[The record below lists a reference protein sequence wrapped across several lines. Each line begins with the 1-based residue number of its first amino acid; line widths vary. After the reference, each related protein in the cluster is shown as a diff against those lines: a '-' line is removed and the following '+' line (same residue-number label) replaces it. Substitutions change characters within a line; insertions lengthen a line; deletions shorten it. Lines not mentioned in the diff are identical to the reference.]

1 MDESRVEFLR
11 RLIASPSPSGFEQ
24 PVQEVIRTEIRQYA
38 DVVRTDVHGNVI
50 AILNPEGSPR
60 VMLTAHCDELGFI
73 IRYIDEHGFL
83 YFAPIG
89 GFDPST
95 LPGERVHVHTSNG
108 PLLGV
113 IGSKAVH
120 LMDSEERS
128 HAPKLKNMWI
138 DIGVS
143 NSEEAQQLVPL
154 GSIATRATQLE
165 ILRGELV
172 VSRALD
178 NKSGIFSIVEAMRR
192 LYEQRNQLKASVYF
206 VSTVQEETGL
216 RGARTSTYEI
226 HPQIALIVDVTFAS
240 DHPETS
246 KQVLG
251 DVKLHG
257 GPGLTIGGFT
267 NPRVYQLLVAA
278 ATNAGI
284 TYQHDIQA
292 GYTGTDNDNVQ
303 ISRGGVA
310 TGLLNIPCRYMHTG
324 SEIVS
329 LKDIDNAA
337 ELMARFAL
345 ALDEQTNLIP

>member
-11 RLIASPSPSGFEQ
+11 LLIASPSPSGFEQ
-24 PVQEVIRTEIRQYA
+24 PIQEVIRTEISHYS
-38 DVVRTDVHGNVI
+38 DFVHTDLHGNVI
-50 AILNPEGSPR
+50 ASLHREGSPR

-73 IRYIDEHGFL
+73 IRYIDEQGFL

-95 LPGERVHVHTSNG
+95 LPGERVQVHTSNG

-113 IGSKAVH
+113 IGSKAIH

-128 HAPKLKNMWI
+128 HTPKLKNMWI
-138 DIGVS
+138 DIGAS
-143 NSEEAQQLVPL
+143 NREDAQQLVPL
-154 GSIATRATQLE
+154 GSVATRAAQLE

-192 LYEQRNQLKASVYF
+192 LYEERDKLKASVHF

-216 RGARTSTYEI
+216 RGAQTSAYEI
-226 HPQIALIVDVTFAS
+226 HPQIALTVDVTFAS

-246 KQVLG
+246 KQLLG
-251 DVKLHG
+251 DVQLNS

-267 NPRVYQLLVAA
+267 NPRVYNLLVSA
-278 ATNAGI
+278 ATDAGI
-284 TYQHDIQA
+284 AYQYDIQA
-292 GYTGTDNDNVQ
+292 GHTGTDNDNVQ
-303 ISRGGVA
+303 VSRGGVA

-329 LKDIDNAA
+329 LKDIDNTA
-337 ELMARFAL
+337 ELIARFVL
-345 ALDEQTNLIP
+345 ALEEHTNLIP

>member
-24 PVQEVIRTEIRQYA
+24 PIQEVIRTEISQYT
-38 DVVRTDVHGNVI
+38 DVVRTDLHGNVI
-50 AILNPEGSPR
+50 ASLNPEGSPR

-73 IRYIDEHGFL
+73 IRYIDDQGFL

-95 LPGERVHVHTSNG
+95 LPGERVHVYTSSG

-113 IGSKAVH
+113 IGSRAVH
-120 LMDSEERS
+120 LMDSDERS
-128 HAPKLKNMWI
+128 RAPTLKNMWI

-143 NSEEAQQLVPL
+143 SREEAQQLVPL
-154 GSIATRATQLE
+154 GSVATRASQLE
-165 ILRGELV
+165 ILRGQLI

-178 NKSGIFSIVEAMRR
+178 NKSGIFSILEAMRR
-192 LYEQRNQLKASVYF
+192 LHEQREKLKASVHF

-216 RGARTSTYEI
+216 RGARTSAYEI
-226 HPQIALIVDVTFAS
+226 NPHIALTVDVTFTS

-246 KQVLG
+246 KQLLG
-251 DVKLHG
+251 DVKVNG

-267 NPRVYQLLVAA
+267 NPRVYKLLVAA

-284 TYQHDIQA
+284 NYQYDIQA

-303 ISRGGVA
+303 VSRGGVA

-329 LKDIDNAA
+329 LKDINDTA
-337 ELMARFAL
+337 ELMARFVL
-345 ALDEQTNLIP
+345 MLDEQTNLIP

>member
-1 MDESRVEFLR
+1 MDDSRVGFLH

-24 PVQEVIRTEIRQYA
+24 PIQEVIRTEISQYT
-38 DVVRTDVHGNVI
+38 DVVRTDLHGNVI
-50 AILNPEGSPR
+50 ASLNPEGSPR

-73 IRYIDEHGFL
+73 IRYIDDQGFL

-128 HAPKLKNMWI
+128 HAPNLKNMWI

-143 NSEEAQQLVPL
+143 SMEEAQQLIPL
-154 GSIATRATQLE
+154 GSVATRAAQLE
-165 ILRGELV
+165 LLRGELI

-178 NKSGIFSIVEAMRR
+178 NKSGIFSIVEAMRY
-192 LYEQRNQLKASVYF
+192 LHDQREKLNASVHF

-216 RGARTSTYEI
+216 RGAQTSTYEI
-226 HPQIALIVDVTFAS
+226 NPHIALTVDVTFTS

-246 KQVLG
+246 KQLLG
-251 DVKLHG
+251 DVKLNG

-284 TYQHDIQA
+284 HYQYDIQA

-303 ISRGGVA
+303 VSRGGVA

-329 LKDIDNAA
+329 LKDMNDTA
-337 ELMARFAL
+337 ELMARFVL
-345 ALDEQTNLIP
+345 SLDEQTNLIP

>member
-24 PVQEVIRTEIRQYA
+24 PAQEVIRTEISQYT
-38 DVVRTDVHGNVI
+38 DVLRTDVHGNVI
-50 AILNPEGSPR
+50 AALNPEGSPR

-73 IRYIDEHGFL
+73 IRYIDEQGFL

-95 LPGERVHVHTSNG
+95 LPGERVQVHTSKG

-120 LMDSEERS
+120 LMDNEERTHS
-128 HAPKLKNMWI
+128 PKLKNMWI

-143 NSEEAQQLVPL
+143 NRDEAQQLVPL
-154 GSIATRATQLE
+154 GSVATRAAQLE

-178 NKSGIFSIVEAMRR
+178 NKSGIFSIIEAMRR
-192 LYEQRNQLKASVYF
+192 LHEQRDKLKASVHF
-206 VSTVQEETGL
+206 VSTVQEETGS
-216 RGARTSTYEI
+216 RGVRTSTYEI
-226 HPQIALIVDVTFAS
+226 NPQIALIVDVTFAS

-246 KQVLG
+246 KQLLG

-257 GPGLTIGGFT
+257 GPSLTIGGFT

-278 ATNAGI
+278 AANAGI
-284 TYQHDIQA
+284 TYQYDIQA

-303 ISRGGVA
+303 VTRGGVA

-337 ELMARFAL
+337 ELMARFVL
-345 ALDEQTNLIP
+345 ALDERTNLIP

>member
-11 RLIASPSPSGFEQ
+11 HLIASPSPSGFEQ
-24 PVQEVIRTEIRQYA
+24 PIQEVIRTEISQYT
-38 DVVRTDVHGNVI
+38 DVVRTDLHGNVI
-50 AILNPEGSPR
+50 ASLNPEGSPR

-73 IRYIDEHGFL
+73 IRYIDDQGFL

-95 LPGERVHVHTSNG
+95 LPGERVHIHTSSG

-120 LMDSEERS
+120 LMDSDERS
-128 HAPKLKNMWI
+128 HAPNLKNMWI

-143 NSEEAQQLVPL
+143 SREEAQQLVPL
-154 GSIATRATQLE
+154 GSVATRAAQLE
-165 ILRGELV
+165 LLRGELI

-178 NKSGIFSIVEAMRR
+178 NKSGLFSIVEAMRR
-192 LYEQRNQLKASVYF
+192 LHDQREKLKASVHF

-226 HPQIALIVDVTFAS
+226 NPHIALTVDVTFTS

-246 KQVLG
+246 KQLLG
-251 DVKLHG
+251 DVKLNG

-284 TYQHDIQA
+284 NYQYDIQA
-292 GYTGTDNDNVQ
+292 AYTGTDNDNVQ
-303 ISRGGVA
+303 VSRGGVA

-329 LKDIDNAA
+329 LKDINDTA
-337 ELMARFAL
+337 ELMARFTL
-345 ALDEQTNLIP
+345 TLDEQTNLIP

>member
-1 MDESRVEFLR
+1 MHESRIEFLR

-24 PVQEVIRTEIRQYA
+24 PVQEVIRTEISQYT
-38 DVVRTDVHGNVI
+38 DVVRTDLHGNVI
-50 AILNPEGSPR
+50 ASLNTEGSPR

-73 IRYIDEHGFL
+73 IRYIDDQGFL

-95 LPGERVHVHTSNG
+95 LPGVRVYVHTSSG

-120 LMDSEERS
+120 LMDSDERS
-128 HAPKLKNMWI
+128 HAPNLKKMWI

-143 NSEEAQQLVPL
+143 NKEEAQQLVPL
-154 GSIATRATQLE
+154 GSVATRAAQLE
-165 ILRGELV
+165 ILRGELL

-192 LYEQRNQLKASVYF
+192 LHEQREKLKASVHF
-206 VSTVQEETGL
+206 VSAVQEETGS
-216 RGARTSTYEI
+216 RGARTSAHEI
-226 HPQIALIVDVTFAS
+226 NPHIALTVDVTFAS

-246 KQVLG
+246 KQLLG

-278 ATNAGI
+278 ANHAGI
-284 TYQHDIQA
+284 PYQYDIQA
-292 GYTGTDNDNVQ
+292 NYTGTDNDTIQV
-303 ISRGGVA
+303 SRGGVA

-329 LKDIDNAA
+329 LKDIDNTA
-337 ELMARFAL
+337 ELIARFVL
-345 ALDEQTNLIP
+345 MLDEQTNLIP

>member
-1 MDESRVEFLR
+1 MDESRIEFLR

-24 PVQEVIRTEIRQYA
+24 PIQEVIRTEISHYT

-50 AILNPEGSPR
+50 ASLNPEGSPR

-73 IRYIDEHGFL
+73 IRYIDEQGFL

-95 LPGERVHVHTSNG
+95 LPGERVYVHTSNG

-128 HAPKLKNMWI
+128 QAPKLKNMWI

-143 NSEEAQQLVPL
+143 NRDEAQQLVPL
-154 GSIATRATQLE
+154 GSVATRAAQLE
-165 ILRGELV
+165 ILHGELV

-178 NKSGIFSIVEAMRR
+178 NKSGVFSIVEAIRR
-192 LYEQRNQLKASVYF
+192 LHEQRHILKASVNF

-226 HPQIALIVDVTFAS
+226 NPQIALTVDVTFTS

-246 KQVLG
+246 KQILG
-251 DVKLHG
+251 DVKLNG

-267 NPRVYQLLVAA
+267 SPRVYQLLVAA

-284 TYQHDIQA
+284 TYQYDIQA

-303 ISRGGVA
+303 VSRGGVA

-329 LKDIDNAA
+329 LKDIDNTA
-337 ELMARFAL
+337 ELMARFVL
-345 ALDEQTNLIP
+345 ALDEHTNLIP